1 VPVDAFWVTRIQLP
15 PGSMTLNPL
24 SPSLF
29 FRARGRVIRGV
40 PETSTL
46 PYAARMPAA
55 KSRYSCSV
63 SEVST
68 RHEP

>member
-1 VPVDAFWVTRIQLP
+1 MFWKKRIQLP
-15 PGSMTLNPL
+15 PGSMTLKPL
-24 SPSLF
+24 SPSAF

-40 PETSTL
+40 PETNTL

-55 KSRYSCSV
+55 KARYSCPV

-68 RHEP
+68 MHEP